1 MNNRFS
7 VFIAPLLIATA
18 LTSSLALAHG
28 DDNSPAKP
36 ECPRGQVLDKNAEMR
51 PANQ

>member
-18 LTSSLALAHG
+18 LTSSPRWAMAMTIRPPNPNALEA
-28 DDNSPAKP
+28 
-36 ECPRGQVLDKNAEMR
+36 RFR
-51 PANQ
+51 